1 MISKFTLILPFSM
14 CMHHKQNK
22 IEYTQNNTFV
32 RAGKIRPPKDRLELT
47 IFSRIEKSLYFS
59 LRVLK

>member
-1 MISKFTLILPFSM
+1 MVIKLNIQKVIHALINLKCALSQMISKFTLILPFSM

-32 RAGKIRPPKDRLELT
+32 RGGEN
-47 IFSRIEKSLYFS
+47 
-59 LRVLK
+59 

>member
-32 RAGKIRPPKDRLELT
+32 RGGENQRKRKIIR
-47 IFSRIEKSLYFS
+47 RIALP
-59 LRVLK
+59 

>member
-1 MISKFTLILPFSM
+1 MCIRDRLNIQKVIHALINLKCALAQMISKLTLILPFSI

-32 RAGKIRPPKDRLELT
+32 RGGEN
-47 IFSRIEKSLYFS
+47 
-59 LRVLK
+59 